1 MEEKEFDYINV
12 IPLVDVMLVLL
23 TIVLTTST
31 FIASGIIPVELP
43 RASKSHEETLKTQ
56 TVEIDKR
63 GNIYLNSK
71 PMSLDSLRDS
81 IIYLDKAIPILIRAD
96 RDISLQVFVDVLDI
110 VKKLG
115 FRGVSFPLPAGV
127 FSSAKQILIITKEK
141 IDIIISPNIKYF
153 FIFLNYYYTLLYLFI
168 FYHTFKNKKRGR
180 AIFCSPC
187 IRYFT
192 TIVISTSSTAIILN
206 LSFLSKSSP
215 PCFSQTLTV

>member
-71 PMSLDSLRDS
+71 PMSLDNLRDS
-81 IIYLDKAIPILIRAD
+81 IMSLDKAIPILIRAD

-115 FRGVSFPLPAGV
+115 FRKVSL
-127 FSSAKQILIITKEK
+127 QTEQ
-141 IDIIISPNIKYF
+141 
-153 FIFLNYYYTLLYLFI
+153 
-168 FYHTFKNKKRGR
+168 KR
-180 AIFCSPC
+180 
-187 IRYFT
+187 
-192 TIVISTSSTAIILN
+192 
-206 LSFLSKSSP
+206 
-215 PCFSQTLTV
+215 

>member
-43 RASKSHEETLKTQ
+43 RVSKSHEETLKTQ

-81 IIYLDKAIPILIRAD
+81 ILSLDKAIPILIRAD

-115 FRGVSFPLPAGV
+115 FRKVSL
-127 FSSAKQILIITKEK
+127 QTEQ
-141 IDIIISPNIKYF
+141 
-153 FIFLNYYYTLLYLFI
+153 
-168 FYHTFKNKKRGR
+168 KR
-180 AIFCSPC
+180 
-187 IRYFT
+187 
-192 TIVISTSSTAIILN
+192 
-206 LSFLSKSSP
+206 
-215 PCFSQTLTV
+215 